1 MFSSFK
7 SPLDSEA
14 PDGSGN
20 TGWQAGPL
28 DGEGDE
34 EGFIADFTLPY
45 QPALDGDGNEE
56 GGDGDNGVPG
66 DGPGGS
72 GGDDPPPPGSGGGG
86 GSGALLTFQSMTHVL
101 SFLANRLELTS
112 NPERSSRVKSK
123 LKEPDTYDGSNS
135 KLLKPWLVSLALH
148 FSDQPDAFSADTS
161 KVMFALSFLH
171 GNASKWFQHDI
182 LGIWPGPKALWTE
195 NYTTF
200 INKLWINFG
209 PYNSR
214 AEVED
219 TLNNLWMC
227 DADHIRTYDLKFQN
241 AMVELD
247 WADPIL
253 STCSEISPAR
263 LMTGI
268 GLDRLRKLARQ
279 DLPSLQARSLAPVLV
294 PGARIVRSSDK
305 GSSSSS
311 STAKSKSGSE
321 NQSKLLP
328 SWLEGKLKNGKLT
341 DEECKHHQESGLC
354 MFCSDKHN
362 INNCAKKAHNMK
374 GKASR
379 YAASIDEAPSADKA
393 DGSAES
399 KN

>member
-14 PDGSGN
+14 PDGSGD
-20 TGWQAGPL
+20 TGWQAGPP

-34 EGFIADFTLPY
+34 EGFIADFTPPY

-66 DGPGGS
+66 DRPGGS

-86 GSGALLTFQSMTHVL
+86 GSGGRHGRCSCSQSRSSENDEALLTFQSITHVL

-112 NPERSSRVKSK
+112 DPGRSSHVKSK
-123 LKEPDTYDGSNS
+123 LKEPDTYDGSNP

-148 FSDQPDAFSADTS
+148 FNDQPDTFSADTS

-200 INKLWINFG
+200 INELWINFG
-209 PYNSR
+209 PYNSQ

-247 WADPIL
+247 WGENAF
-253 STCSEISPAR
+253 SYQYYW
-263 LMTGI
+263 
-268 GLDRLRKLARQ
+268 GLPDHIK
-279 DLPSLQARSLAPVLV
+279 
-294 PGARIVRSSDK
+294 DK
-305 GSSSSS
+305 MS
-311 STAKSKSGSE
+311 
-321 NQSKLLP
+321 
-328 SWLEGKLKNGKLT
+328 
-341 DEECKHHQESGLC
+341 HV
-354 MFCSDKHN
+354 
-362 INNCAKKAHNMK
+362 
-374 GKASR
+374 SR
-379 YAASIDEAPSADKA
+379 PNSFHML
-393 DGSAES
+393 
-399 KN
+399 